1 MNKIFY
7 FSLLGLFYFAV
18 LVFVS
23 SCKGKNISTIDVSK
37 IDVHSRNEKGET
49 ILHQVA
55 RNSNNP
61 DDINI
66 LVQAS
71 ADINAKDKH
80 GNTPLHFAAW
90 FNKNSKIITTL
101 IKAGANIHAVNQSP
115 FCYNNYYK
123 TCFGNF
129 TPLHFALMFNKNPE
143 IVTILIK
150 AGADVNIA
158 VGNVSYQDESFYTL
172 TSLSLYLAAKC
183 KGV

>member
-1 MNKIFY
+1 M
-7 FSLLGLFYFAV
+7 G
-18 LVFVS
+18 
-23 SCKGKNISTIDVSK
+23 
-37 IDVHSRNEKGET
+37 
-49 ILHQVA
+49 IL
-55 RNSNNP
+55 
-61 DDINI
+61 
-66 LVQAS
+66 
-71 ADINAKDKH
+71 
-80 GNTPLHFAAW
+80 PLHFAAW

-172 TSLSLYLAAKC
+172 IPLHLAKQVIFSSNLSKSY
-183 KGV
+183 